1 MSEDKE
7 SRKQE
12 ISEKT
17 HSFIKTTRIHMV
29 NYTGQL
35 KSAIKWVLF
44 AILLGVILGFVGALF
59 FKLTGLAGSFRELH
73 PWMIF
78 LLPGAGLL
86 IAVLYY
92 HIGDIKDPGT
102 NLVFES
108 VRAKEKL
115 PPQMAPLIFVCTVIT
130 HLFGGSAGREGAALQ
145 IGGSIATTISDLL
158 HLAEKDR
165 DIIIMCGMSAA
176 FSAVFG
182 TPLAAAIFSIEVI
195 SVGIMQYSA
204 LLPCIIS
211 ALVAHGIASHLLDQ
225 DLGLPAIQ
233 IPAFSLQSALWIALL
248 AILCAVISVIFCF
261 LMHRTTQAVGYF
273 CKNPFLRNVIGG
285 GLVIVVTLLYG
296 TQDYNGLSIGLL
308 QDSFSGGVPSYA
320 FVFKMIL
327 TIITLAF
334 GFKGGEIVPS
344 FVIGATFGNLFGSL
358 SGLSP
363 TLCAAVGLG
372 AVFCGVTNSP
382 ITSLLICFELF
393 GFEGMPYYLLAIAI
407 SYTLSGYYGLYKS
420 QRFAYSKFRTDYIN
434 RKSE

>member
-1 MSEDKE
+1 
-7 SRKQE
+7 
-12 ISEKT
+12 
-17 HSFIKTTRIHMV
+17 MV

-165 DIIIMCGMSAA
+165 DIII
-176 FSAVFG
+176 
-182 TPLAAAIFSIEVI
+182 
-195 SVGIMQYSA
+195 
-204 LLPCIIS
+204 
-211 ALVAHGIASHLLDQ
+211 
-225 DLGLPAIQ
+225 
-233 IPAFSLQSALWIALL
+233 
-248 AILCAVISVIFCF
+248 
-261 LMHRTTQAVGYF
+261 
-273 CKNPFLRNVIGG
+273 
-285 GLVIVVTLLYG
+285 
-296 TQDYNGLSIGLL
+296 
-308 QDSFSGGVPSYA
+308 
-320 FVFKMIL
+320 
-327 TIITLAF
+327 
-334 GFKGGEIVPS
+334 
-344 FVIGATFGNLFGSL
+344 
-358 SGLSP
+358 
-363 TLCAAVGLG
+363 
-372 AVFCGVTNSP
+372 
-382 ITSLLICFELF
+382 
-393 GFEGMPYYLLAIAI
+393 
-407 SYTLSGYYGLYKS
+407 
-420 QRFAYSKFRTDYIN
+420 
-434 RKSE
+434 